1 MPHKLDEILA
11 RRAVPEMRPHLVEK
25 IIAAA
30 QVKKRQGVPEWRAYL
45 EIFSDFF
52 VLPQPAMVLA
62 LLLFFGLTLGLNTG
76 VLDFSQDAGAQNLS
90 SFMDIR
96 DSFDMGE
103 WL

>member
-1 MPHKLDEILA
+1 MPHKLDEILS
-11 RRAVPEMRPHLVEK
+11 RRAVPEMRSHLAER

-30 QVKKRQGVPEWRAYL
+30 QVKKRQGLPEWRAYI
-45 EIFSDFF
+45 EAFADFF

-62 LLLFFGLTLGLNTG
+62 LILFFGLTLGLNTG
-76 VLDFSQDAGAQNLS
+76 IFDFSQDAGAQDLS